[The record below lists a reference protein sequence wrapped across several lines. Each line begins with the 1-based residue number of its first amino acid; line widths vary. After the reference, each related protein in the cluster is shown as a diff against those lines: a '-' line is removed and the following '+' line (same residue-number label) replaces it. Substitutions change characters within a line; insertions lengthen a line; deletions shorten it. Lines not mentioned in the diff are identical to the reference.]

1 VDERNEIGGSDFIWD
16 VAKAESNL
24 RNHGVRFE
32 EAATVFLDPLLV
44 ITDASRND
52 EARHA
57 VIGFDDIGRLLF
69 VVHIEVEEDCIRIIS
84 ARQAGP
90 KEERL
95 YAY

>member
-1 VDERNEIGGSDFIWD
+1 MDERHQIGGSDFIWNI
-16 VAKAESNL
+16 AKAESNL
-24 RNHGVRFE
+24 RNHGVRFA

-44 ITDASRND
+44 VTDASRND
-52 EARHA
+52 EARQA
-57 VIGFDDIGRLLF
+57 VIGFDHVGRLLY
-69 VVHIEVEEDCIRIIS
+69 VVHVVVEEDCIRIIS